1 MSRPTGAAREA
12 RALLDVAIRASDP
25 NRVGAELD
33 TVAEAM
39 RTQPD
44 VERLLLHAGIP
55 VPQKV
60 DALNAISAR
69 LGFTPVVS
77 RLLTLLAERG
87 RLSILPELAAAYK
100 ARLHDRQ
107 NMVAAEVTTAVPLEA
122 AVVDR
127 LKHAL
132 AEASGKQV
140 ILSARVD
147 PSIVGGIVARVGSTV
162 YDGSVTTQL
171 ALMRRTLVENV

>member
-1 MSRPTGAAREA
+1 MSRRTTAAREA
-12 RALLDVAIRASDP
+12 RALLDVAVRASDP
-25 NRVGAELD
+25 DRVGAELD

-55 VPQKV
+55 IPQKL
-60 DALNAISAR
+60 DALDAISAR

-77 RLLTLLAERG
+77 RLLTVLAERG

-100 ARLHDRQ
+100 ARLHERR
-107 NMVAAEVTTAVPLEA
+107 NIVGAEVTTAVPLEG
-122 AVVDR
+122 AVIDR

-132 AEASGKQV
+132 ADVSGKQV

-147 PSIVGGIVARVGSTV
+147 PSMVGGIVARVGSTV

-171 ALMRRTLVENV
+171 AMLRRKLVENV

>member
-1 MSRPTGAAREA
+1 MTRRTTAAREA
-12 RALLDVAIRASDP
+12 RALLDVASKASDP
-25 NRVGAELD
+25 DRVGAELD
-33 TVAEAM
+33 TLAEAM

-44 VERLLLHAGIP
+44 VERLLLHGGIP
-55 VPQKV
+55 IPQKQE
-60 DALNAISAR
+60 ALNAISAR

-77 RLLTLLAERG
+77 RLLAVLAERD

-100 ARLHDRQ
+100 TRLHERK
-107 NMVAAEVTTAVPLEA
+107 NTVAAEITTAVPLEA

-127 LKHAL
+127 LGHAL

-140 ILSARVD
+140 IVSARVD
-147 PSIVGGIVARVGSTV
+147 PSIVGGVVARVGSTV

-171 ALMRRTLVENV
+171 ALMRRKLVENV